1 MYLTVDGVTFTW
13 HHADMMV
20 LALAGLK
27 GGAGKTTLAVNLAV
41 VSAAKGSEVVLIDAD
56 PQASASLWAS
66 LRDGSLA
73 PVRVT
78 AAPTTRAPEAALAS
92 ALADARGAS
101 VVIID
106 LPPRGEAAA
115 RAARGAGA
123 RLIVPVRPAVFD
135 VGAVCAWEPAKD
147 ALLVLNMAAPN
158 AERGP
163 AEAREALEG
172 AGLSVT
178 HAVISRRAAYER
190 AAGRGMGVTELE
202 VDSTAAHEIRAL
214 AEEIK
219 LFKEGRK

>member
-1 MYLTVDGVTFTW
+1 MRLTW
-13 HHADMMV
+13 HHAGMIV

-41 VSAAKGSEVVLIDAD
+41 VSAAKGNEVLLIDAD

-78 AAPTTRAPEAALAS
+78 AAPTARAPEAALAS
-92 ALADARGAS
+92 ALAGARGAAL
-101 VVIID
+101 VIID

-115 RAARGAGA
+115 RAARSAGA

-158 AERGP
+158 SERSP
-163 AEAREALEG
+163 SEAREALQE
-172 AGLSVT
+172 AGLSVVQT
-178 HAVISRRAAYER
+178 VMSRRAVYER
-190 AAGRGMGVTELE
+190 AASNGMGVTEIE
-202 VDSTAAHEIRAL
+202 PESTAAAELRAL